1 MQLYNK
7 IMLYFWLFAAIVTFL
22 ITTYMS
28 MTDGI
33 KKWGFYYIFV
43 VIALMMFV
51 VKKWMMNRMEK
62 HLQFLEEKKRAEQSK
77 N

>member
-7 IMLYFWLFAAIVTFL
+7 IMLYFWLFAAIVVFL

-51 VKKWMMNRMEK
+51 VKKWMMKRMEK
-62 HLQFLEEKKRAEQSK
+62 HMQFLEEKKRAEQGG

>member
-7 IMLYFWLFAAIVTFL
+7 IMLYFWLFAAVVIFL

-28 MTDGI
+28 MTDGL

-43 VIALMMFV
+43 AIALMMFV

-62 HLQFLEEKKRAEQSK
+62 HIQFLEEKKRAEQGGK
-77 N
+77 

>member
-7 IMLYFWLFAAIVTFL
+7 IMLYFWLFAAIVVFL
-22 ITTYMS
+22 ITTYFS
-28 MTDGI
+28 LTDGI
-33 KKWGFYYIFV
+33 KKWGFYYVFA

-62 HLQFLEEKKRAEQSK
+62 HIQFLEEKKRTEQAAK
-77 N
+77 